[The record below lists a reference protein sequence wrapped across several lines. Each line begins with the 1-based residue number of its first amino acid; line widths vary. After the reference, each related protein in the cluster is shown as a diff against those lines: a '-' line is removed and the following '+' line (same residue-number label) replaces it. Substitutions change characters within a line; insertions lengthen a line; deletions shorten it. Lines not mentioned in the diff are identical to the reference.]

1 MNTTHQKY
9 IVALAEAQSI
19 TKAAK
24 QLGISQPTLSSWLD
38 NIEAE
43 LGVPLVIRSKKCV
56 SLTPAGRIYLEGAQ
70 RMLECQERMQGKL
83 AQLHSGPSTE
93 CIRIAGTPN
102 GGATVFSRIF
112 SAMKMSYPA
121 VQMRFIEGYNQTSI
135 DLVRTGDADFA
146 VCSTPD
152 PEITGVD
159 CYVKRK
165 TELVVMA
172 PRNSPIGYDASHL
185 DVDSDFPYIELQQ
198 LEELPFLMPGSA
210 MSYYNALV
218 VLFQQAGISPNV
230 IFQSSNTSVLYTM
243 VRGGNGVAV
252 LQRYFF
258 SPSDDVSPYS
268 LNPRLY
274 NFSCIA
280 SKTGSRRTPAQEYA
294 YRFLCSNAC

>member
-1 MNTTHQKY
+1 M
-9 IVALAEAQSI
+9 
-19 TKAAK
+19 
-24 QLGISQPTLSSWLD
+24 P
-38 NIEAE
+38 
-43 LGVPLVIRSKKCV
+43 
-56 SLTPAGRIYLEGAQ
+56 GAHA
-70 RMLECQERMQGKL
+70 RGNL

-152 PEITGVD
+152 PEIAGVD

-185 DVDSDFPYIELQQ
+185 DADSDFPYIELQQ

-252 LQRYFF
+252 LQRYF
-258 SPSDDVSPYS
+258 SHP
-268 LNPRLY
+268 LTM
-274 NFSCIA
+274 C
-280 SKTGSRRTPAQEYA
+280 RRTLLIPGCIIFPVLHQKPAAAAHPRRNMPIDFYA
-294 YRFLCSNAC
+294 ATPAERTRHGYTST